1 MQKAMMLSFIAVL
14 LVFGGC
20 AFMNKVAPSAMDE
33 AGNPIVGTHE
43 LSPLA
48 KDVTGAIPYVD
59 LIALIGL
66 GIWNFAERVRANKN
80 KKGLMATIRAIEV
93 AGNDPATQEAVA
105 AIKLKLSEAHKTADV
120 QPLVNRLL
128 SQIKFKV

>member
-1 MQKAMMLSFIAVL
+1 MQRAMIISFLGVL

-20 AFMNKVAPSAMDE
+20 AFLNKVAPSALDE
-33 AGNPIVGTHE
+33 QGNPVPGTHE

-48 KDVTGAIPYVD
+48 KDVTGAVPYGD
-59 LIALIGL
+59 LVALIGL
-66 GIWNFAERVRANKN
+66 GVWNFVERAKS
-80 KKGLMATIRAIEV
+80 KKKEDGLLATFRAIEA
-93 AGNDPATQEAVA
+93 AGKDPATQEAISA
-105 AIKLKLSEAHKTADV
+105 LKLKLADAHKTADV